1 MSASSQA
8 ESRGTEWNVECRE
21 HVGSLT
27 VVVWSSCQSNLTK
40 PLFDVVFIWTFA
52 NSVGVCGVVAVLG
65 TAVRSAWRVW
75 LLNHWRGVPSGSA
88 CWSWRAVGGGCDRPE
103 CLKKRIF
110 CREFTELPGLRIPK
124 LEGGSAEPHGGYAHR
139 ISVRRGHWLGRET
152 SNEI

>member
-8 ESRGTEWNVECRE
+8 ESGGTEWNVECGE
-21 HVGSLT
+21 HVGST
-27 VVVWSSCQSNLTK
+27 VSSVLEQSNLTI
-40 PLFDVVFIWTFA
+40 LFWVFA
-52 NSVGVCGVVAVLG
+52 NSVRVCGVGVVLG